1 VSIKKIFSLTS
12 VFLNLV
18 LLVALVGLTKDRSKN
33 YGPSFKPSLQ
43 SETEKSSENL
53 QEKVMGERVEAVYKV
68 VKVVDGD
75 TIVLEGGTTLRYI
88 GIDTPE
94 VSQGKECFA
103 EDATKKNQE
112 LVEGKNV
119 RLEKDVSEADR
130 YGRLL
135 RYVWVDLPSQGAPA
149 QGIFVNESLVRE
161 GYATAATYPPDVKYS
176 ELFREAERQARENNR
191 GLWGE
196 CDKEGSKVPPFD
208 SPQGKPFDKSPGKQ
222 EPVVL
227 QYGDWECSANTYN
240 CSDFN
245 SQAEAQSAFEAC
257 GGTSNDVHRLDSD
270 KDGKVC
276 ESLP

>member
-1 VSIKKIFSLTS
+1 
-12 VFLNLV
+12 
-18 LLVALVGLTKDRSKN
+18 
-33 YGPSFKPSLQ
+33 
-43 SETEKSSENL
+43 
-53 QEKVMGERVEAVYKV
+53 MGERVEAVYKV

-161 GYATAATYPPDVKYS
+161 GYATAATYPPDVKYQNQFNQA
-176 ELFREAERQARENNR
+176 EREAKTNGR
-191 GLWGE
+191 GLWSACSNTSTTNTPQAATTPQSTNGSN
-196 CDKEGSKVPPFD
+196 CDPSYPTVCIPP
-208 SPQGKPFDKSPGKQ
+208 SPPD
-222 EPVVL
+222 L
-227 QYGDWECSANTYN
+227 D
-240 CSDFN
+240 CSDITYRRFKVLPPDPHR
-245 SQAEAQSAFEAC
+245 FD
-257 GGTSNDVHRLDSD
+257 GDND
-270 KDGKVC
+270 GIGC
-276 ESLP
+276 ES